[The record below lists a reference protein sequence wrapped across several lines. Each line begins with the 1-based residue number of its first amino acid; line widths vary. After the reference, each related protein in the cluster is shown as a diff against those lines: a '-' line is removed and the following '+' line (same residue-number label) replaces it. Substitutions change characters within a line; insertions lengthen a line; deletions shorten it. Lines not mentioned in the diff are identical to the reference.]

1 MNNWQSIETAPKD
14 RRILLRYEDQSIYIG
29 KYHKEHDLFLNDVQE
44 IIMMMD
50 KRKSLPVNY
59 FPVAWMELP
68 VFDGVRENP

>member
-1 MNNWQSIETAPKD
+1 
-14 RRILLRYEDQSIYIG
+14 
-29 KYHKEHDLFLNDVQE
+29 LNDVQE